1 MNLKDNKIDN
11 LEIVE
16 PLDDK
21 AFLRATR
28 VAELCDI
35 SVSKVWEL
43 AKDGIFKAYRPTSG
57 ITLFKKDEVIK
68 AIENTASKG

>member
-1 MNLKDNKIDN
+1 MNLKENKIDN
-11 LEIVE
+11 LEIVK
-16 PLDDK
+16 PLEDK
-21 AFLRATR
+21 TFLRASK

-43 AKDGIFKAYRPTSG
+43 AKDGIFKAYRPTNG